1 MEESI
6 LRSVAKIIGITE
18 DYKVFDP
25 DLIMHINAML
35 AVLYQLGAISNSNFA
50 ISDDSTTWGDVL
62 RSSNLLS
69 PALTY
74 VALRVRLIFDP
85 PSSSSAAQSFKETT
99 DELAWR
105 LTVTDDELNNG

>member
-6 LRSVAKIIGITE
+6 LRSVAKIIGITD
-18 DYKVFDP
+18 DYTVFDR
-25 DLIMHINAML
+25 DLIMHINTML
-35 AVLYQLGAISNSNFA
+35 SVLYQLGAITTSNYT
-50 ISDDSTTWGDVL
+50 ITDDTTTWGDVL
-62 RSSNLLS
+62 RSRDLVS
-69 PALTY
+69 PAQTY

-85 PSSSSAAQSFKETT
+85 PSSSSAAQSFKETA